1 MSLEKAIE
9 ALTVA
14 VQANTDAILNAG
26 KSAAPAAAPEK
37 PQAERTRARP
47 AAAPAEAPK
56 AAPAAAGPT
65 KADVIA
71 KLTEL
76 CNQPNGRALCT
87 ELCVKHG
94 SATKNASGLS
104 PSVYAA
110 VIEEAGAMIAIG
122 NAEDP
127 AA

>member
-9 ALTVA
+9 ALTAA
-14 VQANTDAILNAG
+14 VQANTDAILNSG
-26 KSAAPAAAPEK
+26 KPAAPAEAPQ
-37 PQAERTRARP
+37 PERTRARP
-47 AAAPAEAPK
+47 AAA
-56 AAPAAAGPT
+56 AAPAAAKPAAPAPVKGPD
-65 KADVIA
+65 KAAVIA

-76 CNQPNGRALCT
+76 CNIEGGRAACT

-110 VIEEAGAMIAIG
+110 VIADAQALIDA
-122 NAEDP
+122 AADP